1 MLLTT
6 AFNHRAWAA
15 KWQRQLKQQQLDNNT
30 AYEKPSP
37 NVIEIGSRNTSHDCL
52 VFRFYMYCY
61 FDLRGCDMQQ
71 NFGSVCC
78 CLQHNLYIKKCICV
92 YIQIS
97 DTCVVCRLVYAPVLS
112 YFIYFVVVPLDLYR
126 MLVYLFDR

>member
-1 MLLTT
+1 
-6 AFNHRAWAA
+6 
-15 KWQRQLKQQQLDNNT
+15 
-30 AYEKPSP
+30 
-37 NVIEIGSRNTSHDCL
+37 
-52 VFRFYMYCY
+52 
-61 FDLRGCDMQQ
+61 MQQ